1 MVSKVQLAYVVA
13 DGLILLMGIFIISFC
28 VVVGNIRNEVP
39 TDGEQAARNLLYQR
53 FPLEAGIANS
63 AFVFMTFLVTLPGL
77 ATSSRR
83 WLKLGGYLAVLCAI
97 FSMVIGLFLWILT
110 LKTRDDFLPLFASQS
125 AEVKSLMQT
134 RFACCGYIEPL
145 VFPVYVTD
153 ATCPSQAAASMLRGC
168 AAPISAFANVF
179 LDNIFTAVFGM
190 VGVDVV
196 FIMATACLLKE
207 RKERERF
214 RHIDEKNGA
223 GRI

>member
-1 MVSKVQLAYVVA
+1 MVNKVQLAYVVA
-13 DGLILLMGIFIISFC
+13 DGLVLLMGIFILAFS
-28 VVVGNIRNEVP
+28 VVVGNIRDEEP

-63 AFVFMTFLVTLPGL
+63 AFVFFTFLVTLPGL

-83 WLKLGGYLAVLCAI
+83 WLKFGGYLAVLCAI

-110 LKTRDDFLPLFASQS
+110 LKTREDFLPLFASQS
-125 AEVKSLMQT
+125 DAVKSLMQT
-134 RFACCGYIEPL
+134 RFSCCGYVEPL

-153 ATCPSQAAASMLRGC
+153 ATCSSQAAASMLRGC
-168 AAPISAFANVF
+168 AGPITSFANVF

-190 VGVDVV
+190 VGIDVV